1 MRVTVVSLS
10 LGLLLLQGQLWV
22 SDRGLREVWQ
32 LQGAVSG
39 QQADNAV
46 LLQRNHQLRAEV
58 RDLKQGLAALEERA
72 RHDLGM
78 VGSREVFY
86 QVVDASEAVPLDLGG
101 APTTRTAAVR

>member
-1 MRVTVVSLS
+1 MRVIIVSLS

-32 LQGAVSG
+32 LQGAVAAQEG
-39 QQADNAV
+39 DNA
-46 LLQRNHQLRAEV
+46 LLMQRNRQLRAEV

-78 VGSREVFY
+78 VGSREIFY
-86 QVVDASEAVPLDLGG
+86 QVVDASEAVPLNLGG
-101 APTTRTAAVR
+101 APTTRTAAAR